1 MYRSVYIFISVALF
15 MGSFYVSLA
24 NNDKYIKTLNEKEME
39 MRKKVVE
46 ERKKI
51 FLIANMCAILLVSLL
66 IFGEFTLKNKMG
78 NAWMY
83 AAIYFLTE
91 YFVYML
97 LPKKNW
103 MLHSVENKQD
113 ALDWLEKYK
122 YMSRNYHIGMLLGI
136 LAVGIFT
143 YNYNDD
149 SDIEM
154 KMDNTNTQGC
164 FAVLY

>member
-1 MYRSVYIFISVALF
+1 MYRLVYIFISIALF

-39 MRKKVVE
+39 MRKKVVD

-66 IFGEFTLKNKMG
+66 IFSEFTLKNKMG

-83 AAIYFLTE
+83 VAIYFLTE

-103 MLHSVENKQD
+103 MLHSVENNQD
-113 ALDWLEKYK
+113 ALDWLKKYK

-143 YNYNDD
+143 YNYNND
-149 SDIEM
+149 SYM
-154 KMDNTNTQGC
+154 KMNNINTQSC
-164 FAVLY
+164 FPVLY